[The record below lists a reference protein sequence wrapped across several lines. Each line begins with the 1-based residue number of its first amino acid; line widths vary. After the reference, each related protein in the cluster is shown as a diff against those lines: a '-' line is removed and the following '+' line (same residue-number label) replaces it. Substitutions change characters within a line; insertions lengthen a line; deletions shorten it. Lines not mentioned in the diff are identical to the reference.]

1 MLRYYIMLTLT
12 EISVFQADL
21 IKSFAIF
28 YLLLVVNYVTG
39 SLFAC
44 YEINYIKT
52 HKWFQLMLSFL
63 LFYFL
68 VILVSDT
75 GRLEFTP
82 PIEKLINSFF
92 YFIGFLFVMRL
103 DMTITLI
110 VLFLIFTIYFIEVN
124 KDFYLKKGKDV
135 RNSLD
140 QTIYNDNKYW
150 ITLHW
155 PFNVRLFPVNKND
168 FILINKIETILYYI
182 IVFLLVIGVISYGGE
197 IHDTVKKSKNLTWL
211 DVITDTSICKLK
223 DRKGFLY
230 YLKVG
235 FGMKL

>member
-1 MLRYYIMLTLT
+1 MIPLS

-28 YLLLVVNYVTG
+28 YLLLVGNYVGT

-52 HKWFQLMLSFL
+52 HKWLQLTLSFL

-75 GRLEFTP
+75 GNLEFTP
-82 PIEKLINSFF
+82 PIEKLINCLF

-103 DMTITLI
+103 DMNVTLV
-110 VLFLIFTIYFIEVN
+110 VLTLIFTIYFIELN
-124 KDFYLKKGKDV
+124 KDFYLEKGKDIH
-135 RNSLD
+135 NATD
-140 QTIYNDNKYW
+140 QEIYNANRYW
-150 ITLHW
+150 FTLNW
-155 PFNVRLFPVNKND
+155 PIKVRLFPVNND
-168 FILINKIETILYYI
+168 SFVVINKIETLLYYI
-182 IVFLLVIGVISYGGE
+182 IITLLVIGVISYGGE
-197 IHDTVKKSKNLTWL
+197 IHDTLRKSKGLTWI
-211 DVITDTSICKLK
+211 DVITDTSVCKLK
-223 DRKGFLY
+223 NRKSFWH

-235 FGMKL
+235 LNLRL

>member
-1 MLRYYIMLTLT
+1 MLTLK

-28 YLLLVVNYVTG
+28 YLLLVGNYVGT

-52 HKWFQLMLSFL
+52 HKWFQLTLSFL

-68 VILVSDT
+68 VIIVSDT
-75 GRLEFTP
+75 GKLEFIP
-82 PIEKLINSFF
+82 PIEKLINCIF

-103 DMTITLI
+103 DMKITLI
-110 VLFLIFTIYFIEVN
+110 VLFLIFTIYFIELN
-124 KDFYLKKGKDV
+124 KDFYLEKSASI
-135 RNSLD
+135 NNLSD
-140 QTIYNDNKYW
+140 QRIYNDNMYW
-150 ITLHW
+150 ITFNW
-155 PFNVRLFPVNKND
+155 PVRIRLLPVTKD
-168 FILINKIETILYYI
+168 VFGIINKIETLIYYS

-211 DVITDTSICKLK
+211 DVISDTSVCKLK
-223 DRKGFLY
+223 DRKGFLH

-235 FGMKL
+235 LGIKL